1 MSTEKFIQGQMYE
14 LVDKDGFQK
23 RSITYLPLVLDIMA
37 KGKVIVPIIVDAF
50 GNIMGVEFGDGTIDV
65 FHNPLGYG
73 IIAGLGD
80 KDGKF
85 IPMKPGSQVDGP
97 DTSDDHLGAQ
107 LDDFIPHTMSIIV
120 VDSLKVIDVH
130 EQDRYPSTPASG

>member
-50 GNIMGVEFGDGTIDV
+50 GNITGVEFGDGTIDV
-65 FHNPLGYG
+65 NVNIWSACRQYFREVDPLP
-73 IIAGLGD
+73 ACAMAM
-80 KDGKF
+80 
-85 IPMKPGSQVDGP
+85 IP
-97 DTSDDHLGAQ
+97 
-107 LDDFIPHTMSIIV
+107 PHI
-120 VDSLKVIDVH
+120 LKHSVK
-130 EQDRYPSTPASG
+130 EPLAA

>member
-23 RSITYLPLVLDIMA
+23 RSITYLPLGLDIMA

-65 FHNPLGYG
+65 NVNIWSACRQYFREVDPLP
-73 IIAGLGD
+73 ACAMAM
-80 KDGKF
+80 
-85 IPMKPGSQVDGP
+85 IPVKS
-97 DTSDDHLGAQ
+97 
-107 LDDFIPHTMSIIV
+107 
-120 VDSLKVIDVH
+120 
-130 EQDRYPSTPASG
+130 ASAKLAEPLAA